1 MTCRD
6 DVGTTGPDK
15 SESKRYLLV
24 PNCFLG
30 IIDTGIT
37 PEEWN
42 IFKLRWDVLVDGSG
56 FDPAVSSSQLFQC
69 ASKGLGTSLLK
80 ADPSITSNPT
90 ADLMKAMKT
99 LAVVAVATGVI
110 RPC

>member
-30 IIDTGIT
+30 YHDIIFII
-37 PEEWN
+37 
-42 IFKLRWDVLVDGSG
+42 IFVIYI
-56 FDPAVSSSQLFQC
+56 QLFSFLTI
-69 ASKGLGTSLLK
+69 ASLVHYHIIRGFFL
-80 ADPSITSNPT
+80 SII
-90 ADLMKAMKT
+90 M
-99 LAVVAVATGVI
+99 
-110 RPC
+110 